1 MAQTDRKK
9 MQLSTK
15 VFIGFGLGIVL
26 GLIFKEDILVIK
38 PFGDLFLRL
47 IKMIVVPLVFFSVT
61 GGIANMGD
69 INKLRRVG
77 GKTLLYYLGTTAIS
91 GLIGVTVANLM
102 NPGSGFAIDLIKQ
115 GSVQAKVAPKLS
127 ETLLSMVPTNPAQA
141 LVEGNLIQIILFAV
155 FLGIAITIIGE
166 KGKVLKNVCD
176 SAAEAMYKITAM
188 VMEYSPIGVTAL
200 IAVAVGEYGLKIVG
214 PLSSLILADYVGML
228 LITVVMYGV
237 MLKFIAK
244 VKLGYFFKN
253 ILKIWAVTASTTS
266 SSGTLPVTIR
276 VTEEDFKIKPE
287 LAGFTLPLGATMNM
301 NGAAVY
307 FAIATVFVS
316 QIYGVHLTLVQQVM
330 TVLLS
335 TLIAVGAPGIPGG
348 GIVMTIML
356 LGTMGLPIEIM
367 GLIAGIYRILD
378 IGHTTVNVTGDVVS
392 TLCIAETEPEFK
404 VSASCIAETEP
415 ELKASA

>member
-61 GGIANMGD
+61 GGIENMGD

>member
-1 MAQTDRKK
+1 MAQVKKK

-26 GLIFKEDILVIK
+26 GLVFKQDILVIK

-47 IKMIVVPLVFFSVT
+47 IKMIVVPLVFFSVA

-69 INKLRRVG
+69 IKKLRRVG
-77 GKTLLYYLGTTAIS
+77 GKTLLFYLVTTAVS
-91 GLIGVTVANLM
+91 GLIGLTVANIM
-102 NPGSGFAIDLIKQ
+102 NPGAGFAIDLIKE
-115 GSVQAKVAPKLS
+115 GSVQGKAAPKLS
-127 ETLLSMVPTNPAQA
+127 ETLLNMVPTNPVQA

-166 KGKVLKNVCD
+166 KGKFLKNACD
-176 SAAEAMYKITAM
+176 SAAEAMYSVTAM

-244 VKLGYFFKN
+244 VKLGFFFKN

-307 FAIATVFVS
+307 FAVATVFVS
-316 QIYGVHLTLVQQVM
+316 QIYGVQLTLVQQIM

-392 TLCIAETEPEFK
+392 TLCIAEMEPEFK
-404 VSASCIAETEP
+404 
-415 ELKASA
+415 ASA